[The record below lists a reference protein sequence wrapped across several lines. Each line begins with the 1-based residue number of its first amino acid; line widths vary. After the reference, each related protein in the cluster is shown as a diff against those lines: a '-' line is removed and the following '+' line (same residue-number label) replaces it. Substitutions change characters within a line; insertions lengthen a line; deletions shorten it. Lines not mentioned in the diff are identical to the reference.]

1 MASSITSLHPSSVR
15 RLSICNGGTG
25 TFIRLGLQ
33 IMTLKDLQNA
43 VTFLRRL
50 SVGQMEADQLIAT
63 VEALEA
69 EIKKRRQKK

>member
-1 MASSITSLHPSSVR
+1 
-15 RLSICNGGTG
+15 
-25 TFIRLGLQ
+25 
-33 IMTLKDLQNA
+33 MTINDLQKA

-50 SVGQMEADQLIAT
+50 SVGQMEADELIAT